1 MAMINLV
8 QKSFYDDFYDGIEI
22 SDNAEFEKLSSR
34 AEGIID
40 AFVQSEVL
48 NWKYADYLALKET
61 NNKAIKKAICQEIE
75 VLYQSNGMQAVTGGA
90 DAGLMELFGGVPFA
104 KTAKNGIIQVLAEN
118 NIWYKGA

>member
-1 MAMINLV
+1 MTNLV
-8 QKSFYDDFYDGIEI
+8 DKRFYSDVYGGIEI

-34 AEGIID
+34 AEGVID

-48 NWKYADYLALKET
+48 NWKYNQYLELKESC
-61 NNKAIKKAICQEIE
+61 NKEIKKAICQEIE

-90 DAGLMELFGGVPFA
+90 DAGLMELFGGVPLA

>member
-1 MAMINLV
+1 MTNLV
-8 QKSFYDDFYDGIEI
+8 DKRYYSDVYGGIEI

-34 AEGIID
+34 AEGVID

-48 NWKYADYLALKET
+48 CWKYADYLTLKI
-61 NNKAIKKAICQEIE
+61 NQNKTIKKAICQEIE

-90 DAGLMELFGGVPFA
+90 DAGLMEVFGGVPLA

>member
-1 MAMINLV
+1 MANLV
-8 QKSFYDDFYDGIEI
+8 SKNYYSDVYGGIEI
-22 SDNAEFEKLSSR
+22 DSTEFEKLSSR

-48 NWKYADYLALKET
+48 SWKYDDYLFLKQ
-61 NNKAIKKAICQEIE
+61 NQDMKIKKAICQEIE

-90 DAGLMELFGGVPFA
+90 DAGLMELFGGVPLA
-104 KTAKNGIIQVLAEN
+104 KTAKMGILQVLAEN

>member
-1 MAMINLV
+1 MVNLV
-8 QKSFYDDFYDGIEI
+8 SKKFYTDVYGGIEI
-22 SDNAEFEKLSSR
+22 ESKEFEKLSSR
-34 AEGIID
+34 AEGVID

-48 NWKYADYLALKET
+48 NWKYDQYLNLK
-61 NNKAIKKAICQEIE
+61 KDGAYRIKNAICQEIE

-90 DAGLMELFGGVPFA
+90 DAGMMELFGGVPLA

>member
-1 MAMINLV
+1 MTDLV
-8 QKSFYDDFYDGIEI
+8 DQNYYNTVYGGVPIG
-22 SDNAEFEKLSSR
+22 AEEFSKLSSR

-48 NWKYADYLALKET
+48 NWKYDQYLALKED
-61 NNKAIKKAICQEIE
+61 NDKKSAIKKAICQEIE

-90 DAGLMELFGGVPFA
+90 DAGLMEMFGGVPLA
-104 KTAKNGIIQVLAEN
+104 RTAKNGILQLLAEN

>member
-1 MAMINLV
+1 MTNLV
-8 QKSFYDDFYDGIEI
+8 DKRFYSDVYGGIEI

-34 AEGIID
+34 AEGVID

-48 NWKYADYLALKET
+48 NWKYNQYLELKESC
-61 NNKAIKKAICQEIE
+61 NKEIKKAICQEIE

-90 DAGLMELFGGVPFA
+90 DAGLMEVFGGVPLA

>member
-1 MAMINLV
+1 MTNLV
-8 QKSFYDDFYDGIEI
+8 DKNFYSDIYGGIKIED
-22 SDNAEFEKLSSR
+22 SDEFEKLSSR

-48 NWKYADYLALKET
+48 NWKYQDYLFLKRDG
-61 NNKAIKKAICQEIE
+61 NKQIKVAICQEIE

-90 DAGLMELFGGVPFA
+90 DAGMMELFGGVPLA
-104 KTAKNGIIQVLAEN
+104 KTSKNGILQVLASN

>member
-1 MAMINLV
+1 MTNLV
-8 QKSFYDDFYDGIEI
+8 DKKFYTDCYGGIEI

-34 AEGIID
+34 AEGVID

-48 NWKYADYLALKET
+48 NWKYNQYVALKE
-61 NNKAIKKAICQEIE
+61 NKNESIKKAICQEIE

-90 DAGLMELFGGVPFA
+90 DAGLMEVFGGVPLA

>member
-1 MAMINLV
+1 MTNLV
-8 QKSFYDDFYDGIEI
+8 DKRYYSDVYGGIEI

-34 AEGIID
+34 AEGVID

-48 NWKYADYLALKET
+48 NWKYNQYVALKE
-61 NNKAIKKAICQEIE
+61 NKNESIKKAICQEIE

-90 DAGLMELFGGVPFA
+90 DAGLMEVFGGVPLA

>member
-1 MAMINLV
+1 MANLV
-8 QKSFYDDFYDGIEI
+8 DKRFYVDCYGGIEI

-48 NWKYADYLALKET
+48 NWKYPEYLKLKADKNES
-61 NNKAIKKAICQEIE
+61 IKKAICQEIE

-90 DAGLMELFGGVPFA
+90 DAGMMELFGGVPLA

>member
-1 MAMINLV
+1 MTNLV
-8 QKSFYDDFYDGIEI
+8 DKIFYTDVYGGIEI

-34 AEGIID
+34 AEGVID

-48 NWKYADYLALKET
+48 NWKYSQYLDLK
-61 NNKAIKKAICQEIE
+61 KSCSDRIQKAICQEIE

-90 DAGLMELFGGVPFA
+90 DAGLMEVFGGVPLA

>member
-1 MAMINLV
+1 MTNLV
-8 QKSFYDDFYDGIEI
+8 DKRFYSDVYGGIEI

-34 AEGIID
+34 AEGVID

-48 NWKYADYLALKET
+48 NWKYNQYLELKESC
-61 NNKAIKKAICQEIE
+61 NKAIKKAICQEIE

-90 DAGLMELFGGVPFA
+90 DAGLMEVFGGVPLA

>member
-1 MAMINLV
+1 MTNLV
-8 QKSFYDDFYDGIEI
+8 DKLFYADVYSGIEI
-22 SDNAEFEKLSSR
+22 DDDAEFKKLSSR

-48 NWKYADYLALKET
+48 NWKYPEYLTLKQDGNES
-61 NNKAIKKAICQEIE
+61 IKKAICQEIE

-90 DAGLMELFGGVPFA
+90 DAGTMDMFGGVPLA
-104 KTAKNGIIQVLAEN
+104 KTSKSGILQVLAEN

>member
-1 MAMINLV
+1 MANLV
-8 QKSFYDDFYDGIEI
+8 SKRDYVDCYGGIEI

-48 NWKYADYLALKET
+48 NWKYPEYLKLKEDG
-61 NNKAIKKAICQEIE
+61 NESIKKAICQEIE

-90 DAGLMELFGGVPFA
+90 DAGLMELFGGVPLA
-104 KTAKNGIIQVLAEN
+104 KTAKNGILQLLAEN

>member
-1 MAMINLV
+1 MTSLV
-8 QKSFYDDFYDGIEI
+8 SKKFYTDVYGGIEI

-48 NWKYADYLALKET
+48 NWKYPEYLKLKESCNT
-61 NNKAIKKAICQEIE
+61 GIKKAICQEIE

-90 DAGLMELFGGVPFA
+90 DAGMMELFGGVPLA

>member
-1 MAMINLV
+1 MTNLV
-8 QKSFYDDFYDGIEI
+8 DKRFYSDVYGGIEI

-34 AEGIID
+34 AEGVID

-48 NWKYADYLALKET
+48 NWKYNQYLDLKKSC
-61 NNKAIKKAICQEIE
+61 NKEIKKAICQEIE

-90 DAGLMELFGGVPFA
+90 DAGLMELFGGVPLA

>member
-1 MAMINLV
+1 MTNLV
-8 QKSFYDDFYDGIEI
+8 DKIFYLNDYGGIEI

-34 AEGIID
+34 AEGVID

-48 NWKYADYLALKET
+48 NWKYNQYVELKE
-61 NNKAIKKAICQEIE
+61 NENASIKKAICQEIE

-90 DAGLMELFGGVPFA
+90 DAGLMEVFGGVPLA

>member
-1 MAMINLV
+1 MTNLV
-8 QKSFYDDFYDGIEI
+8 DKKFYTDCYGGIEI

-34 AEGIID
+34 AEGVID

-48 NWKYADYLALKET
+48 NWKYSQYLDLKK
-61 NNKAIKKAICQEIE
+61 NCSYRIKNAICQEIE

-90 DAGLMELFGGVPFA
+90 DAGLMEVFGGVPLA

>member
-1 MAMINLV
+1 MTSLV
-8 QKSFYDDFYDGIEI
+8 SKKFYTDVYGGIEI

-48 NWKYADYLALKET
+48 NWKYSEYLKLKENC
-61 NNKAIKKAICQEIE
+61 NNSIKKAICQEIE

-90 DAGLMELFGGVPFA
+90 DAGLMELFGGVPLA
-104 KTAKNGIIQVLAEN
+104 KTAKNGIIQILAEN

>member
-1 MAMINLV
+1 MTNFV
-8 QKSFYDDFYDGIEI
+8 DKRFYSDVYGGIEI

-34 AEGIID
+34 AEGVID

-48 NWKYADYLALKET
+48 NWKYNQYVALKESC
-61 NNKAIKKAICQEIE
+61 NESIKKAICQEIE

-90 DAGLMELFGGVPFA
+90 DAGLMELFGGVPLA

>member
-1 MAMINLV
+1 MANLV
-8 QKSFYDDFYDGIEI
+8 DKRFYVDCYGGIEI

-48 NWKYADYLALKET
+48 NWKYPEYLKLKADKNES
-61 NNKAIKKAICQEIE
+61 IKKAICQEIE

-90 DAGLMELFGGVPFA
+90 DAGMMELFGGVPLA
-104 KTAKNGIIQVLAEN
+104 KTAKNGIIQILAEN